1 MKATNMQQDTN
12 FSHYKKDVSHL
23 DYIDVYRILDLFEVK
38 NHAVGHAIK
47 KLLVPGGRGVKDIR
61 QDLVEASKSI
71 ERALQ
76 MLDEDENKGSRDTA
90 NVKSEDKR
98 GWIAWN
104 GGGIPVPF
112 ETKAEVKLRNG
123 ACFTGRAGRY
133 SWEHDGNSGDIVA
146 YRVVSAAK

>member
-61 QDLVEASKSI
+61 QDLVEAGKSI

-76 MLDEDENKGSRDTA
+76 MLDEDGNKGSRETVSAD
-90 NVKSEDKR
+90 SEDKD
-98 GWIAWN
+98 GWITWN
-104 GGGIPVPF
+104 GGDLPVPF
-112 ETKAEVKLRNG
+112 ETKVEVKLRFG
-123 ACFTGRAGRY
+123 VCSTGQAGGY
-133 SWEHDGNSGDIVA
+133 SWKHDDNDSDIIA
-146 YRVVSAAK
+146 YRVVKE

>member
-1 MKATNMQQDTN
+1 MQQDTN

-76 MLDEDENKGSRDTA
+76 MLDEDENKGSKGTVSADSA
-90 NVKSEDKR
+90 DKN
-98 GWIAWN
+98 GWIEWN
-104 GGGIPVPF
+104 GGNCPVDYK
-112 ETKAEVKLRNG
+112 TTVEVKLQDG
-123 ACFTGRAGRY
+123 EHDTDLAGVY
-133 SWEHDGNSGDIVA
+133 SWEHYHSNGDIVA
-146 YRVVSAAK
+146 YRVVKE